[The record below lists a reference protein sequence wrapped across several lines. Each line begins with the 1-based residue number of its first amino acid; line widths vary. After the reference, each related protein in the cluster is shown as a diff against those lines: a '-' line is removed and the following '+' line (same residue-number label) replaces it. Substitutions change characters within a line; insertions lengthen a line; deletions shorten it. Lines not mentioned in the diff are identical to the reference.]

1 MTRSGHPKPTL
12 LPRAV
17 TLGGFVG
24 GIASALVFWGYCV
37 DDALIP
43 VTYAQHIAHGDGYVM
58 SVGAAPSDGVTPLP
72 FAFMLVPLVAGA
84 SAWDGLLRAKALTV
98 LVHGVIALL
107 VARRIAALHGNA
119 RWRGALLGI
128 GFLLSVPSMAWAASG
143 MEVELAALLVTIA
156 VTLRRGPAWFPALPA
171 LCAGLAATLRPEL
184 GAFALG
190 FALTR
195 VVDDH
200 GTAAKASLWA
210 SSILAAAGPFAL
222 MALIR
227 VLWFGAA
234 APLSVA
240 AKPSDLSHG
249 AVYVG
254 AALIASA
261 APFAVL
267 SPVVLGR
274 PGTGARPILAGT
286 LMHVLAVVFV
296 GGDSMPLARL
306 MVPLVPALFVLA
318 IDTAGDAKLPS
329 VVIRAVLVLAVDVF
343 GLTNWAHDARQT
355 LAARADLATNAAPV
369 LAHSHVI
376 ACVDVGWV
384 SAAAPR
390 ATLVD
395 LAGVTDREIAY
406 LPGGHTSKAI
416 SPSLLSARGVDTL
429 LLLEK
434 NGEPARNVEVRL
446 LRESWVTDTFER
458 KGVLPIGSTDLG
470 YAVYK
475 RRAANPI

>member
-12 LPRAV
+12 LARAIA
-17 TLGGFVG
+17 LAGLAA
-24 GIASALVFWGYCV
+24 GITSALVFWGYCV

-43 VTYAQHIAHGDGYVM
+43 VTYAQHLAHGDGYVM

-72 FAFMLVPLVAGA
+72 FAFLLVPLVAGA
-84 SAWDGLLRAKALTV
+84 GAWDGLLRAKALTV
-98 LVHGVIALL
+98 LVHGVVALL
-107 VARRIAALHGNA
+107 IARRITAMPRAA
-119 RWRGALLGI
+119 RGRGVLFLLG
-128 GFLLSVPSMAWAASG
+128 LLLAVPSMAWAASG

-156 VTLRRGPAWFPALPA
+156 VTIRRGPPWLPA
-171 LCAGLAATLRPEL
+171 LLAGLAATLRPEL

-195 VVDDH
+195 VVVLH
-200 GTAAKASLWA
+200 GAAAKASVWMSTLA
-210 SSILAAAGPFAL
+210 AAAGPFAL
-222 MALIR
+222 VALVR
-227 VLWFGAA
+227 VVWFGAA

-240 AKPSDLSHG
+240 AKPSDASHG
-249 AVYVG
+249 AVYLG
-254 AALIASA
+254 AVLIASA

-267 SPVVLGR
+267 SPVVLSGRDPGGR
-274 PGTGARPILAGT
+274 PIVLGV
-286 LMHVLAVVFV
+286 LMHLVAIVLV

-306 MVPLVPALFVLA
+306 MVPVVPALVVLA
-318 IDTAGDAKLPS
+318 IDTAAEAKLTS
-329 VVIRAVLVLAVDVF
+329 VLLRAALVLAVDVF
-343 GLTNWAHDARQT
+343 GLTHWAHAAQRT
-355 LAARADLATNAAPV
+355 LADRGQLTTEAAPI
-369 LAHSHVI
+369 LAGSRAI

-384 SAAAPR
+384 AAAAPH

-434 NGEPARNVEVRL
+434 NGEPARNVEMRL
-446 LRESWVTDTFER
+446 LGESWVTDNFER
-458 KGVLPIGSTDLG
+458 KGVLAIGSTDLA

-475 RRAANPI
+475 RRATSP

>member
-12 LPRAV
+12 LPRAIA
-17 TLGGFVG
+17 LGGFVG

-43 VTYAQHIAHGDGYVM
+43 VTYAQHLAHGDGYVM

-72 FAFMLVPLVAGA
+72 FAFMLVPLVGGVA
-84 SAWDGLLRAKALTV
+84 AWDGLLRAKALTV
-98 LVHGVIALL
+98 LVHGLLALL
-107 VARRIAALHGNA
+107 LARRVASLHGNA

-143 MEVELAALLVTIA
+143 MEVELCALLVTIA
-156 VTLRRGPAWFPALPA
+156 VTLRRGGSALPA
-171 LCAGLAATLRPEL
+171 LVAGLAATLRPEL

-195 VVDDH
+195 VVDAH
-200 GTAAKASLWA
+200 GTAAKASLWVSA
-210 SSILAAAGPFAL
+210 VLAAAGPFAL

-249 AVYVG
+249 AIYVG

-274 PGTGARPILAGT
+274 PGTGARPILAGA
-286 LMHVLAVVFV
+286 LMHVLAIVLV

-318 IDTAGDAKLPS
+318 IDTAADAKLPS
-329 VVIRAVLVLAVDVF
+329 VVIRAVLVLWVDVF
-343 GLTNWAHDARQT
+343 GLTNWAHGARQT

-369 LAHSHVI
+369 LAEARVI

-416 SPSLLSARGVDTL
+416 SPSLLAARHVDTL

-446 LRESWVTDTFER
+446 RQESWVEDNFER
-458 KGVLPIGSTDLG
+458 KGVLPIGGTDLG

-475 RRAANPI
+475 RRPTTAI